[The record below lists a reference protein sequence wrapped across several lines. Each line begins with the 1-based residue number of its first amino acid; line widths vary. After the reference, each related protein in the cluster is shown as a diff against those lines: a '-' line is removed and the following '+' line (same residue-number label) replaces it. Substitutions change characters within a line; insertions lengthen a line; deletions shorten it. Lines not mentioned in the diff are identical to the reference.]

1 MAVNTGS
8 SAKSELTLCRG
19 RLRLVKRIASGNFS
33 DIFLGVNQ
41 TNEEVRKRKI
51 LLTKRYM
58 YMYGFKEMLHVAGV
72 HVELC
77 GYMYLRVFSS
87 LSSTITNH
95 GQQIDQMFWYYCNKC
110 SLMATTVFRH
120 IFEKHREL
128 DYNERKEIARMML
141 NANDN

>member
-1 MAVNTGS
+1 
-8 SAKSELTLCRG
+8 
-19 RLRLVKRIASGNFS
+19 
-33 DIFLGVNQ
+33 
-41 TNEEVRKRKI
+41 
-51 LLTKRYM
+51 M
-58 YMYGFKEMLHVAGV
+58 YYGFKEMLHVAGV